1 MKKFT
6 KCTAFLLL
14 CAWLLPANV
23 FAKELIPVGEVVG
36 LELRDDTVTIAAF
49 DEQLGAAAKAAGVS
63 VGDQIIRIDGTAV
76 RSSAAV
82 RNALKNADGQVE
94 LSVVRNGK
102 EKTYSLTPEVTE
114 SGPKLGVYLRQGITG
129 IGTVTYY
136 DPDTGSFGTLG
147 HGVNDSDGKLLQMTQ
162 GYAYDAK
169 VLTVRK
175 GRAGDPGQLMG
186 SVDGDS
192 PIGVLSANTDR
203 GVFGT
208 TETGWQGK
216 TVTVAESDEV
226 KTGPAVIRST
236 VSGDTVREYSVEIL
250 KIYPKSRQN
259 GRNLLLR
266 VTDPALL
273 SATGGIV
280 QGMSGSP
287 ILQNGKLIGAVT
299 HVLVNDPTTGY
310 GIFIENM
317 LDAAA

>member
-76 RSSAAV
+76 RSSADV

-147 HGVNDSDGKLLQMTQ
+147 HGVNNSDGKLLQMTQ

-192 PIGVLSANTDR
+192 PIGDLSANTDR

>member
-1 MKKFT
+1 MKKLT

-76 RSSAAV
+76 RSSADV

>member
-1 MKKFT
+1 MKKIT

-14 CAWLLPANV
+14 CIWLLPVNV

-36 LELRDDTVTIAAF
+36 LELRNDTVTIAGF
-49 DEQLGAAAKAAGVS
+49 DENLGAAAKSAGVA
-63 VGDQIIRIDGTAV
+63 VGDQIICIDGNDIHSSKDV
-76 RSSAAV
+76 SAALERAGGAV
-82 RNALKNADGQVE
+82 DITVSRDGTKK
-94 LSVVRNGK
+94 SYR
-102 EKTYSLTPEVTE
+102 LTPQITA
-114 SGPKLGVYLRQGITG
+114 SGPKLGLYLRQGITG

-136 DPDTGSFGTLG
+136 DPDTKAFGTLG
-147 HGVNDSDGKLLQMTQ
+147 HGVNGSDGELLQMVQ
-162 GYAYDAK
+162 GYAYNAK

-175 GRAGDPGQLMG
+175 GRSGDPGQLMG
-186 SVDGDS
+186 TVDGQS
-192 PIGVLSANTDR
+192 PIGILSANTDR

-208 TETGWQGK
+208 SEMGWQGE
-216 TVTVAESDEV
+216 TVTVASADEV
-226 KTGPAVIRST
+226 KTGAAVIRST
-236 VSGDTVREYSVEIL
+236 VSGDAVREYSVEIL

-273 SATGGIV
+273 ETTGGIV